1 LELQLMSDDL
11 HVAESAGAYALGALS
26 PEEAHEVE
34 AHAASC
40 PQCRA
45 EIADLKR
52 VVSLL
57 PLAASSVE
65 PSDDLKARILAA
77 TKGEDQADAILRRAV
92 VTSQLHLPKRDFWHR
107 PVPVWAGI
115 AGWVGLAATCVVAG
129 IFIGVTG
136 EHSRM
141 LSSLGS
147 VPTASKL
154 GAANRVVTETPN
166 QVYPVT
172 TEDLSNA
179 VALID
184 QSQVW
189 DFTVAKTG
197 ERMPYK
203 VIQPPHVSH
212 AMVLTDMPSAKQGMV
227 YQVWLV
233 RNGKVHRG
241 GVVMP
246 GRRSQ
251 AIIPMRV
258 ETGDVIAFTMEPMGG
273 SAVPTGPFMMQQ
285 TL

>member
-1 LELQLMSDDL
+1 MSDEL

-26 PEEAHEVE
+26 SEEAHEVE
-34 AHAASC
+34 AHAATC
-40 PQCRA
+40 PQCRE
-45 EIADLKR
+45 EIADLKH

-57 PLAASSVE
+57 PLAAALVE
-65 PSDDLKARILAA
+65 PSDDLKARIIAA
-77 TKGEDQADAILRRAV
+77 TKDEDQADAILRRAV
-92 VTSQLHLPKRDFWHR
+92 ITSQLHPPKRDFWHR

-141 LSSLGS
+141 LSSLNS
-147 VPTASKL
+147 APAASNLTAAS
-154 GAANRVVTETPN
+154 RVVTETN
-166 QVYPVT
+166 QVYAVT

-212 AMVLTDMPSAKQGMV
+212 AMVLTDMPPAKRGMV

-233 RNGKVHRG
+233 RKGKVHRG

-258 ETGDVIAFTMEPMGG
+258 QTGDVIAFTMEPMGG
-273 SAVPTGPFMMQQ
+273 SAVPTSPFVMQQ

>member
-1 LELQLMSDDL
+1 MSDEL
-11 HVAESAGAYALGALS
+11 HAAESAGAYALGALS
-26 PEEAHEVE
+26 AEEAHEVE

-40 PQCRA
+40 AQCRE

-92 VTSQLHLPKRDFWHR
+92 ITSQLDPPKRDFWHR

-141 LSSLGS
+141 LSSLGNT
-147 VPTASKL
+147 P
-154 GAANRVVTETPN
+154 AANSLIAGSRVVTESPN

-212 AMVLTDMPSAKQGMV
+212 AMVLTDMPPAKHGMV

-233 RNGKVHRG
+233 RKGKVHPG

-258 ETGDVIAFTMEPMGG
+258 QAGDVIAFTMEPMGG